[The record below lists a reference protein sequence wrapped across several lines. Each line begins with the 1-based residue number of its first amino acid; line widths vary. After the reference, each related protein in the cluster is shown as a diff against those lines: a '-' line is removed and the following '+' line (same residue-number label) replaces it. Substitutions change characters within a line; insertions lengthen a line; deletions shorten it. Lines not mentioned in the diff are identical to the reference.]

1 MNELKFFSNEDPENS
16 QGFRT
21 ILATEPCHSYIENW
35 WPPGHII
42 GYEHEF
48 VHAVVDFLNAVEKG
62 TKIEPNFYDGMK
74 EMQVLEAGLK
84 SAADGKKLTLN

>member
-1 MNELKFFSNEDPENS
+1 MNELQFHSRNDPEHA

-21 ILATEPCHSYIENW
+21 ILATESCHPYIKHW

-48 VHAVVDFLNAVEKG
+48 THAVVDFVDAVAHGKA
-62 TKIEPNFYDGMK
+62 IEPNFHDGLK
-74 EMQVLEAGLK
+74 CIRVLEAGLK
-84 SAADGKKLTLN
+84 SATSGKRENV